1 MPKRTTEAQAE
12 ITQFLNSGEAG
23 MVTDYSKP
31 QLWRAAESLFTS
43 RGLACPVRIETINGT
58 TVLIN
63 RDIYDSNTSTGSST
77 SGNE

>member
-1 MPKRTTEAQAE
+1 MAQRTTEAQTE

-23 MVTDYSKP
+23 MVTEYSKP
-31 QLWRAAESLFTS
+31 QLWRAAESLFTA

-63 RDIYDSNTSTGSST
+63 RDVYDKNINSNGSN
-77 SGNE
+77 SGIE